1 MARSLVRSL
10 ALLMASAGVMLVAG
24 CGEDKAATSA
34 TQFKPADVGI
44 EGGSTNPADEDAT
57 PGIGKS
63 KPRPITVERLDAD
76 SMPDGPP
83 EKILAY
89 LHQFHDYEARGVTN
103 EAKRTD
109 LFRVR
114 RLMMEAADRVLV
126 DDASTP
132 KQRQEAAMIKLE
144 AVVDLAQRGEPKAD
158 EELAAY
164 SARLKQDKDPL
175 VSRLG
180 RLMIFSTDLA
190 KLQNNEGHDHAPIV
204 AELKSL
210 LELDDPDHSV
220 FAIGNQAAMVLNQL
234 GHNEDA
240 IEIMLLLGE
249 KYQTDK
255 DTEIAA
261 QAKQLLKQTKLVR
274 LDLRGKINALMS
286 EKPDPK
292 AAAEVVAAV
301 QTLLADNE
309 AASME
314 LNVASQVTDIL
325 ERTEHYDAARQVI
338 ELVATRFADSKDE
351 KLASEAKET
360 VEDSQKRLNLVGQ
373 PLNVTGRMLDGQPFD
388 PASLS
393 GKVVLI
399 DFWAT
404 WCGPCLA
411 EIPNIKKYYDLY
423 KDKGFEVIGYN
434 LDEKP
439 ADVEQFF
446 ATQKLP
452 WATIM
457 SHDLERI
464 GFSSPLAVHC
474 GVKSIPFLILLD
486 TEGKV
491 VALHTR
497 GEKLGEKLAELLGP
511 VEGGEPAAD
520 EAPQTK

>member
-24 CGEDKAATSA
+24 CGEDKAVSSA

-44 EGGSTNPADEDAT
+44 EGGPANPGDEDAT
-57 PGIGKS
+57 PGIS
-63 KPRPITVERLDAD
+63 KTKPKPITVERLDAD

-83 EKILAY
+83 AAIIEY
-89 LHQFHDYEARGVTN
+89 LHKFNGYEPRGVTN
-103 EAKRTD
+103 EARRTD
-109 LFRVR
+109 LVRVR
-114 RLMMEAADRVLV
+114 RLMMEAADRVLE
-126 DDASTP
+126 DETSKPD
-132 KQRQEAAMIKLE
+132 QRQEAAQTKLA

-158 EELAAY
+158 EELLAY

-180 RLMIFSTDLA
+180 RLMIFSTDVA
-190 KLQNNEGHDHAPIV
+190 NLQNNDTSDPAPV
-204 AELKSL
+204 LAELKSL
-210 LELDDPDHSV
+210 LELDDPDHAV
-220 FAIGNQAAMVLNQL
+220 FAIGNQAALALNQL
-234 GHNEDA
+234 GHNEEA
-240 IEIMLLLGE
+240 IEAMLLLGK
-249 KYQTDK
+249 KYSTDK
-255 DTEIAA
+255 DADVA
-261 QAKQLLKQTKLVR
+261 GQAKQLLKQTKLVQ
-274 LDLRGKINALMS
+274 LDFRGKLTALMS

-292 AAAEVVAAV
+292 AADEVVAAV
-301 QTLLADNE
+301 QTLLSDKD
-309 AASME
+309 AAAME
-314 LNVASQVTDIL
+314 LSVAAQTADIL
-325 ERTEHYDAARQVI
+325 ERTEHYEAAKQVI
-338 ELVATRFADSKDE
+338 ELVSTRFADAKDE

-373 PLNVTGRMLDGQPFD
+373 PLNVTGKMLDGQPFD

-434 LDEKP
+434 LDEQP

-452 WATIM
+452 WATIT
-457 SHDLERI
+457 SHDSEKI

-474 GVKSIPFLILLD
+474 GVKSIPFLVLLD

-511 VEGGEPAAD
+511 VEEAAPAAD
-520 EAPQTK
+520 DAEKTK